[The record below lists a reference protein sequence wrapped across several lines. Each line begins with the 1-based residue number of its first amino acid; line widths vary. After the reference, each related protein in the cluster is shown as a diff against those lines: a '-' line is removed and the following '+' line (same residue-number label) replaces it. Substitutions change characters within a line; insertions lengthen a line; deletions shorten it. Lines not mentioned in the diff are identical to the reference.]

1 MTFIRVSQL
10 DLKGCFESKL
20 WTLARNYTVDIHLLE
35 NLEQAQKFSV
45 IVETDC
51 VFLYILILYPVLVFC
66 SPNFRYT
73 SRFKP
78 GLISSCY
85 IPRPVNCSF
94 TDSDFVNCNFRQL
107 FLSYQI
113 TVMKQSML

>member
-51 VFLYILILYPVLVFC
+51 VFCTSLYCTQCWFFALQISDIRLGSNQVSFHLATSLGQLIVV
-66 SPNFRYT
+66 S
-73 SRFKP
+73 
-78 GLISSCY
+78 
-85 IPRPVNCSF
+85 
-94 TDSDFVNCNFRQL
+94 
-107 FLSYQI
+107 QI
-113 TVMKQSML
+113 QTL

>member
-51 VFLYILILYPVLVFC
+51 AFLYILILYPVLVSARQISDIRLGSNQVSFH
-66 SPNFRYT
+66 FAT
-73 SRFKP
+73 SL
-78 GLISSCY
+78 GQLIVVS
-85 IPRPVNCSF
+85 
-94 TDSDFVNCNFRQL
+94 
-107 FLSYQI
+107 QI
-113 TVMKQSML
+113 QTL